1 MGLQFYEAYRY
12 FFDYFL
18 IKGEL
23 NGHQNR
29 VLHISLNPEGN
40 VLASA
45 GADETLRFWKLCEIE
60 KK

>member
-1 MGLQFYEAYRY
+1 MK
-12 FFDYFL
+12 L
-18 IKGEL
+18 IGEL

-45 GADETLRFWKLCEIE
+45 GADETLRFWKLCDIE